1 MAHPILGVHRKYFLV
16 LIPYNLRVW
25 SERLPWRTCNNQGY
39 HMTRVTACCWPKC
52 HWRVRLESKLFML
65 VCRGELTAGT
75 VQQFQYNN
83 HHVAHCTYL
92 GKSVTSTTSKS
103 VIKRSLFGLGSR
115 LPTYC
120 DHSCGN
126 TNYTRIILLLAVF
139 LAVVTALTYWMGSV
153 YSMHVITAT
162 TPLTTNYLLIQ
173 HLPIFINLQMAYFLV
188 CCRDLLQ
195 LYFFG
200 LRRRLDRLY
209 VWYLYNEALK
219 RLLKLQTF
227 IPLFLPPPNEH
238 HSPLQPVRPLLLSTS
253 VNRKL
258 PLRLTWGLLQLDCTW

>member
-65 VCRGELTAGT
+65 VCRGELTART

-126 TNYTRIILLLAVF
+126 TNDTQIILLLAVF

-153 YSMHVITAT
+153 CTACTWSQRPHLLLQITFLYSTSPSLST
-162 TPLTTNYLLIQ
+162 FRW
-173 HLPIFINLQMAYFLV
+173 PIFLCAAGTSFSCIFLGLEGDWPG
-188 CCRDLLQ
+188 CT
-195 LYFFG
+195 FG
-200 LRRRLDRLY
+200 ICTM
-209 VWYLYNEALK
+209 K
-219 RLLKLQTF
+219 RLSAF
-227 IPLFLPPPNEH
+227 
-238 HSPLQPVRPLLLSTS
+238 
-253 VNRKL
+253 
-258 PLRLTWGLLQLDCTW
+258 